1 MAKPTNNGDGIFG
14 QPKEKVF
21 DRFYRGH
28 SLSGEVAA
36 GHGLGL
42 SIAREIGRAHNG
54 DVTLLHSDRQWTEFC
69 MTLPIA
75 NDSDGMQGDTSTKQ
89 SVSQTSWLSRSVERE
104 LEAKTYK
111 NGAHHAVQR
120 NDDMTL
126 PYPAR

>member
-14 QPKEKVF
+14 EPKEKVF

-28 SLSGEVAA
+28 SLSGEVAT

-42 SIAREIGRAHNG
+42 ASRVRSRAH
-54 DVTLLHSDRQWTEFC
+54 VTLLRSDRQWTDLHDVADCER
-69 MTLPIA
+69 LRRHAGRPL
-75 NDSDGMQGDTSTKQ
+75 TKQ

-111 NGAHHAVQR
+111 MAPITLSSA
-120 NDDMTL
+120 MTT
-126 PYPAR
+126 